1 MTTPPGWYPD
11 AQIPG
16 GLRYWDGQG
25 WTEHRSSPNT
35 QQAPFPEPAVQ
46 QSQAHQSEGGFSLFG
61 GKKQLQAE
69 NEQLREQVAE
79 LQRDAAQLRA
89 ELHRLGGMDVLALQN
104 EKRTLAAE
112 IERLRTE
119 KAALAQQIREA
130 GRQLVDMRDQAG
142 LQDVGLYRYH
152 HPAESSVELSV
163 ALDVLRAQIKQCVR
177 DKRAISATQNFT
189 FNNSAAKGRKFVN
202 DMSRIMLRAYNAEAE
217 NCVKT
222 VKAGN
227 LAVAEARLR
236 KAMDSIAQQGQMVDL
251 RITYDYHQ
259 LRVRELELAADYNMR
274 VQQEKELERERKA
287 ELREQ
292 RKAEQELKAE
302 RERLEKELAHYTNA
316 VRMLEDKG
324 DSEGAARLQDKL
336 DDVRRAI
343 DSVDYRT
350 ANIRA
355 GFVYVI
361 SNVGAFGP
369 NMVKIGLTR
378 RLEPLDRVRELGDA
392 SVPFRFDVHTLFFA
406 DDAVTVETKLHQA
419 FADKRVNK
427 INLRREFFYATPQ
440 DVLEVLKVTVGEV
453 VEYRAEP
460 EAEEFRLSR
469 GETDA
474 VL

>member
-1 MTTPPGWYPD
+1 MD
-11 AQIPG
+11 AVALEAEKRSITNQI
-16 GLRYWDGQG
+16 Q
-25 WTEHRSSPNT
+25 E
-35 QQAPFPEPAVQ
+35 
-46 QSQAHQSEGGFSLFG
+46 
-61 GKKQLQAE
+61 
-69 NEQLREQVAE
+69 
-79 LQRDAAQLRA
+79 LRA
-89 ELHRLGGMDVLALQN
+89 
-104 EKRTLAAE
+104 
-112 IERLRTE
+112 E
-119 KAALAQQIREA
+119 KAALSQQVQQA
-130 GRQLVDMRDQAG
+130 GLQIVDMKDQAG

-152 HPAESSVELSV
+152 HPAESSVQLGAALESV
-163 ALDVLRAQIKQCVR
+163 RAAIKECVKT
-177 DKRAISATQNFT
+177 KRAITATTNFT

-227 LAVAEARLR
+227 LPVAQNRLTR
-236 KAMDSIAQQGQMVDL
+236 AMDSIAKQGTMIDL
-251 RITYDYHQ
+251 CITDEYHR
-259 LRVRELELAADYNMR
+259 LRLRELELASDYAML
-274 VQQEKELERERKA
+274 VQREKELERERKA

-316 VRMLEDKG
+316 IKMLEEKG

-336 DDVRRAI
+336 ADVQHAI
-343 DSVDYRT
+343 ENVDYRQ

-361 SNVGAFGP
+361 SNIGAFGE

-392 SVPFRFDVHTLFFA
+392 SVPFRFDVHTLFFS
-406 DDAVTVETKLHQA
+406 DDAVTVEAKLHQA
-419 FADKRVNK
+419 FAEKRVNK
-427 INLRREFFYATPQ
+427 INTRREFFYATPKE
-440 DVLEVLKVTVGEV
+440 VLEVLKETVGEV
-453 VEYRAEP
+453 VEYRSEP

-469 GETDA
+469 GEVDS

>member
-1 MTTPPGWYPD
+1 MITPPGWYADP
-11 AQIPG
+11 QFPG
-16 GLRYWDGQG
+16 GLRYWDGQM
-25 WTEHRSSPNT
+25 WTEHRRGLGT
-35 QQAPFPEPAVQ
+35 QGPPIPQPAPQPP
-46 QSQAHQSEGGFSLFG
+46 QAHQSEGGFSLFG
-61 GKKQLQAE
+61 GKKQLQVE
-69 NEQLREQVAE
+69 NEQLREQVAG
-79 LQRDAAQLRA
+79 LQREVAQLRA
-89 ELHRLGGMDVLALQN
+89 ELQRLGGMDVLAIEN
-104 EKRTLAAE
+104 EKHIVAAE
-112 IERLRTE
+112 TERLRAE
-119 KAALAQQIREA
+119 RAAIAQQIQEA
-130 GRQLVDMRDQAG
+130 GRQFVDMQDQAG

-152 HPAESSVELSV
+152 HPAESSVELSA
-163 ALDVLRAQIKQCVR
+163 ALDVLRAQIKQCIR
-177 DKRAISATQNFT
+177 DKRAISATTDFT

-227 LAVAEARLR
+227 LAVAQARLR
-236 KAMDSIAQQGQMVDL
+236 KAMDSIAQQGQMIDL
-251 RITYDYHQ
+251 RITYDYHH

-274 VQQEKELERERKA
+274 VQQERELERERKA

-292 RKAEQELKAE
+292 RRAEQELKAE

-316 VRMLEDKG
+316 MKMLEAKG
-324 DSEGAARLQDKL
+324 DSEGAARLHDKL
-336 DDVRRAI
+336 EDVRRAI
-343 DSVDYRT
+343 NDVDYRA

-427 INLRREFFYATPQ
+427 INLRREFFYATPEEVL
-440 DVLEVLKVTVGEV
+440 DVLKATVGEV